1 MKIFG
6 LEIRRAEKALHAVSG
21 WRDGWRRIHEPYS
34 GAWQQ
39 NVEEKQGTL
48 VCYPTLSACLS
59 APSQDIG
66 KLPFQLMQREGN
78 VYVEVENPAYSPV
91 LRKPNGYQTAQ
102 QFREAWILSKLMHGN
117 TYVLKV
123 RDNRGIVTDLY
134 VLDPCRTM
142 PLVSDSGDVYY
153 QLHLSTSENL
163 LPANYPASTI
173 VVPAREIIHDRF
185 NCYHH
190 QLIGVPPLCAAYW
203 PALKNLKILKSATE
217 FFNNN
222 AQPGGILTAP
232 AGMSE
237 EDAQAIQ
244 SYWASAYSGNNAG
257 KVAVIGADMKFTA
270 FAMKSADSQLVEQMK
285 YSDEQI
291 CQPFRIKPY
300 KIGIGN
306 PPGGWKSDDVN
317 VEYHSDALSP
327 LIEAMENLLMEG
339 LGISKPLEIWL
350 DTEPLWRMDEGKLA
364 EVQTKLVQGM
374 VRKPD
379 EARRKFNDP
388 PTPGGDTLWGQ
399 HQDYPLGMLAN
410 RSDLSPVAPAPEPEA
425 DPALDEATEEVRRLT
440 AELWQRKALEATR
453 EALHA

>member
-66 KLPFQLMQREGN
+66 KLPFQLMQREGK

-123 RDNRGIVTDLY
+123 RDNRGIVTDVY

-153 QLHLSTSENL
+153 QLQLSTSENL

-440 AELWQRKALEATR
+440 AELWQRKALDATR
-453 EALHA
+453 EAINA

>member
-66 KLPFQLMQREGN
+66 KLPFQLMQREGK

-153 QLHLSTSENL
+153 QLQLSTSENL

-173 VVPAREIIHDRF
+173 VVPAREIMEVIWQMGLF
-185 NCYHH
+185 AGP
-190 QLIGVPPLCAAYW
+190 QAVQK
-203 PALKNLKILKSATE
+203 ALDQ
-217 FFNNN
+217 
-222 AQPGGILTAP
+222 AQ
-232 AGMSE
+232 
-237 EDAQAIQ
+237 
-244 SYWASAYSGNNAG
+244 
-257 KVAVIGADMKFTA
+257 VI
-270 FAMKSADSQLVEQMK
+270 
-285 YSDEQI
+285 
-291 CQPFRIKPY
+291 
-300 KIGIGN
+300 
-306 PPGGWKSDDVN
+306 
-317 VEYHSDALSP
+317 
-327 LIEAMENLLMEG
+327 
-339 LGISKPLEIWL
+339 
-350 DTEPLWRMDEGKLA
+350 LA
-364 EVQTKLVQGM
+364 ETEG
-374 VRKPD
+374 
-379 EARRKFNDP
+379 
-388 PTPGGDTLWGQ
+388 TP
-399 HQDYPLGMLAN
+399 
-410 RSDLSPVAPAPEPEA
+410 
-425 DPALDEATEEVRRLT
+425 
-440 AELWQRKALEATR
+440 
-453 EALHA
+453 